1 MGETRVER
9 DEERRACEVFAD
21 LAPESGTGRH
31 PIVRL
36 FGAEGVVGVD
46 KAFELPRRF
55 ARSLSPNSMH
65 GAKQK
70 DREAKPRGKT
80 IERFH
85 QNLPFSNVVT
95 LNLLS
100 SMGMLYVGFLISRTV

>member
-1 MGETRVER
+1 M
-9 DEERRACEVFAD
+9 
-21 LAPESGTGRH
+21 
-31 PIVRL
+31 
-36 FGAEGVVGVD
+36 VGVD